1 MSFYPQLPQ
10 TASRVRGRRLTLCK
24 RAGRDCSQPAA
35 DGNVCF
41 GISIRSSAHGLVR
54 RGILPKFG
62 YFKNLNVS
70 GGTSMKKT
78 LTVLALAGSIAL
90 IGSAPAVADDYR
102 PLPSQAAVS
111 DGTVGPG
118 ETFVFRGQ
126 GFLAGESLTIRVT
139 PGQAPAS
146 NGANIAGS
154 RAVAARISVV
164 TEAQTLKAQADAQ
177 GAFSLPIAIN
187 EPGTYS
193 ITATGD
199 TSGVTVGPVTVTV
212 VPAAL
217 VANGNAVANASD
229 KSVLAETG
237 ADSGLVLWTLV
248 GAGALAAGAT
258 SVVVVRR
265 RAKAEVAA

>member
-1 MSFYPQLPQ
+1 
-10 TASRVRGRRLTLCK
+10 
-24 RAGRDCSQPAA
+24 
-35 DGNVCF
+35 
-41 GISIRSSAHGLVR
+41 
-54 RGILPKFG
+54 
-62 YFKNLNVS
+62 
-70 GGTSMKKT
+70 MKKT
-78 LTVLALAGSIAL
+78 LAALALAGSIVL
-90 IGSAPAVADDYR
+90 IGSAPAVAGTY
-102 PLPSQAAVS
+102 PALPPQAAVS

-139 PGQAPAS
+139 PGNPPAAS
-146 NGANIAGS
+146 GANIAGGRS
-154 RAVAARISVV
+154 VAARISVV
-164 TEAQTLKAQADAQ
+164 AEAQTLKATADAQ
-177 GAFSLPIAIN
+177 GAISLPIAIN

-212 VPAAL
+212 TPAAL
-217 VANGNAVANASD
+217 VANPNAVANANGNSA
-229 KSVLAETG
+229 LANTG